1 MKVFKSNEL
10 QISSCAGRK
19 QEDLILSIVKP
30 LNPTTLSVV
39 KFRKNPTLIR
49 NFNPNAK
56 RIFLCVSNPQGMPD
70 SINPG
75 NRDRRYTSLPC
86 KFSLAHH
93 DGFTVLF
100 EEVGCHRSRYKQFSF
115 LCQLFGIISGVG
127 DRCPLFFNTSFRTHD
142 FLLL

>member
-56 RIFLCVSNPQGMPD
+56 RIFLCVSNLQGMPD
-70 SINPG
+70 SIRVIVIGDTPAFLVSSALLIMMDS
-75 NRDRRYTSLPC
+75 RCCLRRSVVIEVDINNFLFYVNCLGLLVELATDSRSFSIPPDYT
-86 KFSLAHH
+86 
-93 DGFTVLF
+93 
-100 EEVGCHRSRYKQFSF
+100 
-115 LCQLFGIISGVG
+115 
-127 DRCPLFFNTSFRTHD
+127 
-142 FLLL
+142 